1 MIEKAFGHGSDCWYI
16 WGEMAKAREQLVTTG
31 YAIVHL
37 MQIHLIGYRGTGK
50 TTVARLLAER
60 LGWAWIDAD
69 VELERRAGKS
79 IAAIFADEGEAAFRD
94 LEAQVLREL
103 VSFDHHVLSLGGGVV
118 LRAENRASIQS
129 AGPVVWLTAR
139 PETIADRM
147 AGDATT
153 ASRRPNLTDSGGI
166 EEIRRLIGEREPH
179 YRQCAS
185 LQIDTE
191 CKSPVEVADEIIR
204 KIGDTL
210 GIGRVPPPLEFKR
223 TIP

>member
-1 MIEKAFGHGSDCWYI
+1 MVC
-16 WGEMAKAREQLVTTG
+16 R
-31 YAIVHL
+31 
-37 MQIHLIGYRGTGK
+37 MQVHLIGYRGTGK

-69 VELERRAGKS
+69 VVLERRAGKS
-79 IAAIFADEGEAAFRD
+79 IAAMFADDGEAAFRE
-94 LEAQVLREL
+94 LESEVLREL
-103 VSFDHHVLSLGGGVV
+103 VSLDRHVLSLGGGVV

-147 AGDATT
+147 ATDATT

-191 CKSPVEVADEIIR
+191 RKSPVEVADEIIS

-210 GIGRVPPPLEFKR
+210 GIGRVPPSLELKR